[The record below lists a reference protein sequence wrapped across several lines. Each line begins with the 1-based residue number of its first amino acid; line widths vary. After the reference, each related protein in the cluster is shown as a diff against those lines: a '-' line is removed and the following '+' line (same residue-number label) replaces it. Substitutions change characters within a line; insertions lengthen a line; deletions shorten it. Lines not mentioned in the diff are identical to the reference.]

1 MKVSLRAHFP
11 GDFLL
16 VALRSSTRDLISS
29 AGDLSRGGGG
39 GELLPLLPLLSGL
52 EVRARLGGGRF
63 LGADQLAD
71 RARTV
76 AAAGEFFPL
85 PPLPPCTPSL
95 PPCTPS
101 LLLCPPPLTPW
112 LLSIPSTESDETTPR
127 ALPCGRA
134 EEAEGE
140 ELVPTA
146 SEDLCLE
153 IMRPKLMPRDKRF
166 FGWLGEAAG
175 LLLLAFSLAF

>member
-1 MKVSLRAHFP
+1 M
-11 GDFLL
+11 
-16 VALRSSTRDLISS
+16 RSSTRDLISS

-95 PPCTPS
+95 LLPPL
-101 LLLCPPPLTPW
+101 LLLCPPPLTP
-112 LLSIPSTESDETTPR
+112 LLLVSMPSTESDETTPR
-127 ALPCGRA
+127 ALPFGGA
-134 EEAEGE
+134 EEADGE

-175 LLLLAFSLAF
+175 LLLWAFSFEF